1 MIYST
6 FYNCVYRAWL
16 DQRYLGYA
24 EYVTILD
31 HMTTLEWILIG
42 VGIGVAVVLVM
53 VCVGVCLCRRRRTTS
68 AKRRRERG
76 AGAEMVQ
83 LRGSN
88 RLDAE

>member
-1 MIYST
+1 MMFLS
-6 FYNCVYRAWL
+6 FDNCLYRAWL

-31 HMTTLEWILIG
+31 HISTLEWILIG
-42 VGIGVAVVLVM
+42 VGVGVVVLVIVCIG
-53 VCVGVCLCRRRRTTS
+53 VCVCRRRRTAP

-83 LRGSN
+83 LRESS
-88 RLDAE
+88 RIDAE

>member
-1 MIYST
+1 MIYSK
-6 FYNCVYRAWL
+6 FDNCVYRAWL

-31 HMTTLEWILIG
+31 HNMTTLEWILIG
-42 VGIGVAVVLVM
+42 VGIGVVVMM
-53 VCVGVCLCRRRRTTS
+53 VCVGVCLCRRSRTTS

>member
-1 MIYST
+1 MIYSR
-6 FYNCVYRAWL
+6 FDNCVYRAWL

-42 VGIGVAVVLVM
+42 VGIGVGVVMM

-83 LRGSN
+83 LRGGSSWI
-88 RLDAE
+88 DAE